1 MKKCTEVM
9 LTAFAAAM
17 LVLTG
22 CEETLPKTDYSLA
35 GSVVFLHP
43 YGILEAECRIGDT
56 DLGILNT
63 DRSWMEVDKVSD
75 NSVRMS
81 FVTEWEDAELHI
93 DIPEVMIHGSRHDV
107 YFDCE
112 ADGCTYRL
120 DGEALPSGTARISGY
135 IRLPEGT
142 KSGDGPVESGLLE
155 LAEHQYDVDITVR
168 ADDLSGHG
176 RLEFSVQSVTRDY
189 TFM

>member
-1 MKKCTEVM
+1 MRKCTKVI
-9 LTAFAAAM
+9 LGAAAA
-17 LVLTG
+17 LFLLTG
-22 CEETLPKTDYSLA
+22 CEETLPKIDYSLA
-35 GSVVFLHP
+35 GSIVFLHP
-43 YGILEAECRIGDT
+43 YGILEAECSIGDT
-56 DLGILNT
+56 VLGVLNT
-63 DRSWMEVDKVSD
+63 DRSWMEVDKVTD
-75 NSVRMS
+75 NSVRVS

-93 DIPEVMIHGSRHDV
+93 DIPEVTLQGDRFDV

-120 DGEALPSGTARISGY
+120 DGETLPAGTTRISGH

-142 KSGDGPVESGLLE
+142 KSGDAPAESNLLE
-155 LAEHQYDVDITVR
+155 LAEHQYDVDITVH